1 MLNLTRRSF
10 LQVAAAAS
18 ALAAVAPQATVAL
31 AEQDVPAHAAEVKR
45 MLQFFRSP
53 SGPYPERRGHSA
65 DVEYTLPEL
74 EMVFRNPDR

>member
-1 MLNLTRRSF
+1 
-10 LQVAAAAS
+10 
-18 ALAAVAPQATVAL
+18 
-31 AEQDVPAHAAEVKR
+31 

-74 EMVFRNPDR
+74 EMVFRNPIVKGFKDRSLQAQICKSGFEFSHVVRVPQN

>member
-1 MLNLTRRSF
+1 
-10 LQVAAAAS
+10 
-18 ALAAVAPQATVAL
+18 
-31 AEQDVPAHAAEVKR
+31 

-53 SGPYPERRGHSA
+53 FGPYPGRRGHSA